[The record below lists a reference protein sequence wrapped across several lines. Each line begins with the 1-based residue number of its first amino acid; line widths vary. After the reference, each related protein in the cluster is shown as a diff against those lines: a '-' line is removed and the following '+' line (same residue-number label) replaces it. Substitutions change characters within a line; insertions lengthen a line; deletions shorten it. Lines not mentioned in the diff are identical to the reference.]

1 MSFDVLVSFLKAYFR
16 YICESHLDLTNNI
29 MFLKKI
35 PLLIFFLLISV
46 ISTSQNKVKTFLYAG
61 RVEKLQNDN
70 VILIGTASSV
80 SFNFTGNKCEISLQS
95 VDSWEHHNYVSL
107 VLDGKYIGKIRIEKG
122 EAQSFPIK
130 IISNKKVHNLTVYKT
145 TEAHSG
151 GILFAGTTA
160 KLTSI
165 SAKKKKKIEFIGD
178 SITCGAASDPSDIP
192 CDKGEYFD
200 HHNGYY
206 AYGPVLSRAIGVDY
220 LMSSVSGIGIYRNW
234 NDENKDEAIMP
245 DVYQNLYLTK
255 DASKPKYDFAFQ
267 PDIISIALGTN
278 DFSGGDGKKERLPFN
293 PEKYVSNYVNFIK
306 MLYEHNPKAQIVIT
320 NSPMVGGDR
329 GIVFEECLNKVK
341 NAFAEDKKHKS
352 ILIFKF
358 KPMTPKGCGG
368 HPDVADHKVLA
379 NEYAPFLKKL
389 LNEK

>member
-1 MSFDVLVSFLKAYFR
+1 
-16 YICESHLDLTNNI
+16 

-35 PLLIFFLLISV
+35 SFLISFLLISIV
-46 ISTSQNKVKTFLYAG
+46 SSSQNKTNTFLYQG
-61 RVEKLQNDN
+61 RVEKLPDN
-70 VILIGTASSV
+70 NVVLIGTASSV
-80 SFNFTGNKCEISLQS
+80 SFNFTGNECSIALQS

-107 VLDGKYIGKIRIEKG
+107 VLDGKYIGKLRIEKG
-122 EAQSFPIK
+122 AVQSFPVK
-130 IISNKKVHNLTVYKT
+130 ITSNKKEHTLEIYKT

-206 AYGPVLSRAIGVDY
+206 AYGPVLSREIGVDY
-220 LMSSVSGIGIYRNW
+220 LMSSVSGIGMYRNW
-234 NDENKDEAIMP
+234 NDENKEEGIMP
-245 DVYQNLYLTK
+245 DVYPNLYLTK
-255 DASKPKYDFAFQ
+255 DNSKPKYDFAFQ

-293 PEKYVSNYVNFIK
+293 PEKYVSNYINFIK
-306 MLYEHNPKAQIVIT
+306 MLYQHNPKAQIVIT
-320 NSPMVGGDR
+320 NSPMINGEKA
-329 GIVFEECLNKVK
+329 IVFEDCLNKVK
-341 NAFAEDKKHKS
+341 NAFAEDKSHKP

-358 KPMTPKGCGG
+358 KPMTPKGCSG

-379 NEYAPFLKKL
+379 DEYAPFLKKL

>member
-1 MSFDVLVSFLKAYFR
+1 
-16 YICESHLDLTNNI
+16 

-35 PLLIFFLLISV
+35 PFLILLLLISAV
-46 ISTSQNKVKTFLYAG
+46 STSQNKTNTFLYQG
-61 RVEKLQNDN
+61 RVEKLENN
-70 VILIGTASSV
+70 TVILIGTASSV
-80 SFNFTGNKCEISLQS
+80 SFNFTGNQCAVSLQS
-95 VDSWEHHNYVSL
+95 VDSYEHHNYVSL
-107 VLDGKYIGKIRIEKG
+107 VLDGKYIGKLRIEKG
-122 EAQSFPIK
+122 VAQSFPVK
-130 IISNKKVHNLTVYKT
+130 VTSNKKVHTLEIYKT

-165 SAKKKKKIEFIGD
+165 TSKKKKKIEFIGD
-178 SITCGAASDPSDIP
+178 SITCGAASDPTDVP

-220 LMSSVSGIGIYRNW
+220 LMSSVSGIGMYRNW
-234 NDENKDEAIMP
+234 NDENEDEAIMP

-278 DFSGGDGKKERLPFN
+278 DFSRGDGKKERLPFN
-293 PEKYVSNYVNFIK
+293 PEKYVSNYIDFIK
-306 MLYEHNPKAQIVIT
+306 MLYQHNQKAQIVIA
-320 NSPMVGGDR
+320 NSPMVNGQNA
-329 GIVFEECLNKVK
+329 IVFEDCLNKVK
-341 NAFAEDKKHKS
+341 AAFANDKLHKP

-358 KPMTPKGCGG
+358 KPMTPKGCSG

-379 NEYAPFLKKL
+379 DEYAPFLKKI

>member
-1 MSFDVLVSFLKAYFR
+1 
-16 YICESHLDLTNNI
+16 

-35 PLLIFFLLISV
+35 TILISFLLIS
-46 ISTSQNKVKTFLYAG
+46 ILSNAQTQNSNKTFLYQG
-61 RVEKLQNDN
+61 RIDKLQNDQ

-80 SFNFTGNKCEISLQS
+80 SFNFIGNECSISLQS
-95 VDSWEHHNYVSL
+95 VDSYEHHNYVSL
-107 VLDGKYIGKIRIEKG
+107 VLDGKFLGKFRIEKG
-122 EAQSFPIK
+122 AAQSFPIK
-130 IISNKKVHNLTVYKT
+130 VTSNKKEHRLEIYKN
-145 TEAHSG
+145 TEAQSG
-151 GILFAGTTA
+151 NVLFAGTTA

-165 SAKKKKKIEFIGD
+165 SFKKKKKIEFIGD
-178 SITCGAASDPSDIP
+178 SITCAAASDSVD
-192 CDKGEYFD
+192 CDKGEYMD

-206 AYGPVLSRAIGVDY
+206 AYGPRISREIDVNY
-220 LMSSVSGIGIYRNW
+220 LVSSVSGIGIYRNW
-234 NDENKDEAIMP
+234 NDENKEEAIMP
-245 DVYQNLYLTK
+245 DIYQNLYLTK

-293 PEKYVSNYVNFIK
+293 AEKYVSNYINFIK

-320 NSPMVGGDR
+320 NSPMVGGER
-329 GIVFEECLNKVK
+329 GVVFEDCLNKVK
-341 NAFAEDKKHKS
+341 NAFADDKAHKP

-358 KPMTPKGCGG
+358 KPMSPKGCLT

-379 NEYAPFLKKL
+379 DEYAPFLKKL

>member
-1 MSFDVLVSFLKAYFR
+1 
-16 YICESHLDLTNNI
+16 

-35 PLLIFFLLISV
+35 SFLISFLLISFLV
-46 ISTSQNKVKTFLYAG
+46 SSQNKTNTFLYEG
-61 RVEKLQNDN
+61 RVEKLPNN
-70 VILIGTASSV
+70 KVVLIGTASSV
-80 SFNFTGNKCEISLQS
+80 SFNFTGSECKITLQS

-107 VLDGKYIGKIRIEKG
+107 VLDGKYIGKLRIEKG
-122 EAQSFPIK
+122 AAQSFPIK
-130 IISNKKVHNLTVYKT
+130 VTSDKKEHTLEIYKT

-165 SAKKKKKIEFIGD
+165 TSKKKKKIEFIGD
-178 SITCGAASDPSDIP
+178 SITCGAASDPSDVP

-206 AYGPVLSRAIGVDY
+206 AYGPVLSREIGVDY
-220 LMSSVSGIGIYRNW
+220 LMSSVSGIGMYRNW

-245 DVYQNLYLTK
+245 DVYENLYLTK
-255 DASKPKYDFAFQ
+255 DNSKPKYDFAFQ

-293 PEKYVSNYVNFIK
+293 PEKYVTNYINFIK
-306 MLYEHNPKAQIVIT
+306 MLYKHNPNAQIVIT
-320 NSPMVGGDR
+320 NSPMVGGER
-329 GIVFEECLNKVK
+329 GVVFEDCLNKVK
-341 NAFAEDKKHKS
+341 AAFASDKTHKE
-352 ILIFKF
+352 IQIFKF
-358 KPMTPKGCGG
+358 KPMTPKGCSG

-379 NEYAPFLKKL
+379 DEYAPFLKKL

>member
-1 MSFDVLVSFLKAYFR
+1 
-16 YICESHLDLTNNI
+16 

-35 PLLIFFLLISV
+35 SFLISFLLISFV
-46 ISTSQNKVKTFLYAG
+46 ATSQNKTNTFLYEG
-61 RVEKLQNDN
+61 RVEKLPNN
-70 VILIGTASSV
+70 KVVLIGTASSV
-80 SFNFTGNKCEISLQS
+80 SFNFTGSECKITLQS

-107 VLDGKYIGKIRIEKG
+107 VLDGKYIGKLRIEKG
-122 EAQSFPIK
+122 AAQSFPIK
-130 IISNKKVHNLTVYKT
+130 VTSDKKEHTLEIYKT

-165 SAKKKKKIEFIGD
+165 TSKKKKKIEFIGD
-178 SITCGAASDPSDIP
+178 SITCGAASDPSDVP

-206 AYGPVLSRAIGVDY
+206 AYGPVLSREIGVDY
-220 LMSSVSGIGIYRNW
+220 LMSSVSGIGMYRNW
-234 NDENKDEAIMP
+234 NDENKDEGIMP
-245 DVYQNLYLTK
+245 DVYGNLYLTK
-255 DASKPKYDFAFQ
+255 DNSKPKYDFAFQ

-293 PEKYVSNYVNFIK
+293 PEKYVTNYINFIK
-306 MLYEHNPKAQIVIT
+306 MLYKHNPNAQIVIT
-320 NSPMVGGDR
+320 NSPMVGGER
-329 GIVFEECLNKVK
+329 GVVFEDCLNKVK
-341 NAFAEDKKHKS
+341 AAFASDKMHKE
-352 ILIFKF
+352 IQIFKF
-358 KPMTPKGCGG
+358 KPMTPKGCSG

-379 NEYAPFLKKL
+379 DEYAPFLKKL

>member
-1 MSFDVLVSFLKAYFR
+1 
-16 YICESHLDLTNNI
+16 

-35 PLLIFFLLISV
+35 QLLILFLLISIV
-46 ISTSQNKVKTFLYAG
+46 SNSQSKTTTFLYEG

-80 SFNFTGNKCEISLQS
+80 SFNFTGNECAISLQS
-95 VDSWEHHNYVSL
+95 VDSYEHHNYVSL
-107 VLDGKYIGKIRIEKG
+107 VLDDKYIGKIRIEKG
-122 EAQSFPIK
+122 ASQWFSIKVTENIKKHTLEIYKNTEAQSG
-130 IISNKKVHNLTVYKT
+130 NV
-145 TEAHSG
+145 
-151 GILFAGTTA
+151 LFAGTTA

-165 SAKKKKKIEFIGD
+165 SSKKKKKIEFIGD
-178 SITCGAASDPSDIP
+178 SITCGAASDSVD
-192 CDKGEYFD
+192 CDKGQYHD

-220 LMSSVSGIGIYRNW
+220 LMSCVSGIGMYRNW

-255 DASKPKYDFAFQ
+255 DTSKPKYDFAFQ

-293 PEKYVSNYVNFIK
+293 AEKYVSNYINFIK
-306 MLYEHNPKAQIVIT
+306 MLYEHNPNVQIVIT
-320 NSPMVGGDR
+320 NSPMVAGER
-329 GIVFEECLNKVK
+329 AIVFEDCLNKVK
-341 NAFAEDKKHKS
+341 NAFAEDKKHKP

-358 KPMTPKGCGG
+358 KPMTPKGCSG

-379 NEYAPFLKKL
+379 DEYAPFLKKL

>member
-1 MSFDVLVSFLKAYFR
+1 
-16 YICESHLDLTNNI
+16 

-35 PLLIFFLLISV
+35 SVLILFLLISTF
-46 ISTSQNKVKTFLYAG
+46 STAQNNSTFLYAG
-61 RVEKLQNDN
+61 RVEKLQNNN

-80 SFNFTGNKCEISLQS
+80 SFNFTGNTCSISLQS
-95 VDSWEHHNYVSL
+95 VDAWEHHNYVSL
-107 VLDGKYIGKIRIEKG
+107 VLDEKYIGKLRIEKG
-122 EAQSFPIK
+122 VAQSFPIK
-130 IISNKKVHNLTVYKT
+130 TTSNKKVHNLTIYKT

-165 SAKKKKKIEFIGD
+165 TSKKKKKIEFIGD
-178 SITCGAASDPSDIP
+178 SITCGAASDPSDVP

-206 AYGPVLSRAIGVDY
+206 AYGPILSREIGVDY
-220 LMSSVSGIGIYRNW
+220 LMSSVSGIGMYRNW

-255 DASKPKYDFAFQ
+255 DNSKPKYDFAFK
-267 PDIISIALGTN
+267 PNIISIALGTN

-293 PEKYVSNYVNFIK
+293 PEKYVSNYINFIK

-320 NSPMVGGDR
+320 NSPMVNGER
-329 GIVFEECLNKVK
+329 AVVFEDCLNKVK
-341 NAFAEDKKHKS
+341 NAFAEDKTHKP
-352 ILIFKF
+352 IQIFKF
-358 KPMTPKGCGG
+358 KPMTPKGCSG

-379 NEYAPFLKKL
+379 EEYAPFLKKL

>member
-1 MSFDVLVSFLKAYFR
+1 
-16 YICESHLDLTNNI
+16 

-35 PLLIFFLLISV
+35 SFLISFLLISIV
-46 ISTSQNKVKTFLYAG
+46 SISQSKTNTFLYQG
-61 RVEKLQNDN
+61 RVEKLENN
-70 VILIGTASSV
+70 AVILIGTASSV
-80 SFNFTGNKCEISLQS
+80 SFNFTGSICSISLQS

-107 VLDGKYIGKIRIEKG
+107 VLDGKYIGKLRIEKG
-122 EAQSFPIK
+122 ATQSFPIK
-130 IISNKKVHNLTVYKT
+130 VTSNKKVHTLEIYKT

-165 SAKKKKKIEFIGD
+165 TTKKKKKIEFIGD

-220 LMSSVSGIGIYRNW
+220 LMSSVSGIGMYRNW
-234 NDENKDEAIMP
+234 NDENKEEGIMP

-255 DASKPKYDFAFQ
+255 DNSKPKYDFTFQ

-293 PEKYVSNYVNFIK
+293 PEKYVSNYINFIK
-306 MLYEHNPKAQIVIT
+306 MLYQHNPKAQIVIT
-320 NSPMVGGDR
+320 NSPMVGGER
-329 GIVFEECLNKVK
+329 AVVFEDCLNKVK
-341 NAFAEDKKHKS
+341 ATFESDKIHKP

-358 KPMTPKGCGG
+358 KPMTPNGCGG

-379 NEYAPFLKKL
+379 DEYAPFLKKL

>member
-1 MSFDVLVSFLKAYFR
+1 
-16 YICESHLDLTNNI
+16 

-35 PLLIFFLLISV
+35 AFIISFLLISIV
-46 ISTSQNKVKTFLYAG
+46 STSQNKTTTFLYQG
-61 RVEKLQNDN
+61 RVEKLPDN
-70 VILIGTASSV
+70 KVVLVGTASSV
-80 SFNFTGNKCEISLQS
+80 SFNFSGNECSISLQS
-95 VDSWEHHNYVSL
+95 VDAWEHHNYVSL
-107 VLDGKYIGKIRIEKG
+107 VLDGKYIGKLRIEKG
-122 EAQSFPIK
+122 AVQSFPVK
-130 IISNKKVHNLTVYKT
+130 TTSNKKEHTLEIYKT

-151 GILFAGTTA
+151 GILFTGTTA

-206 AYGPVLSRAIGVDY
+206 AYGPVLSRAIGADY
-220 LMSSVSGIGIYRNW
+220 LMSSVSGIGMYRNW
-234 NDENKDEAIMP
+234 NDENKEEGIMP

-255 DASKPKYDFAFQ
+255 DNSKPKYDFAFQ

-293 PEKYVSNYVNFIK
+293 PEKYVSNYINFIK

-320 NSPMVGGDR
+320 NSPMVGGER
-329 GIVFEECLNKVK
+329 AVIFEDCLNKIK
-341 NAFAEDKKHKS
+341 NAFAEDKAHKP

-358 KPMTPKGCGG
+358 KPMTPKGCSG

-379 NEYAPFLKKL
+379 EEYAPFLKKL

>member
-1 MSFDVLVSFLKAYFR
+1 
-16 YICESHLDLTNNI
+16 
-29 MFLKKI
+29 MFPKKI
-35 PLLIFFLLISV
+35 AFLILFLLISM
-46 ISTSQNKVKTFLYAG
+46 ISSSQNKTFLFQG
-61 RVEKLQNDN
+61 RVEKLQNDS
-70 VILIGTASSV
+70 VILIGSASSV
-80 SFNFTGNKCEISLQS
+80 SFNFIGNECSVSLQS

-107 VLDGKYIGKIRIEKG
+107 VLDGKYMRKLRIEKG
-122 EAQSFPIK
+122 AAQSFPIQLT
-130 IISNKKVHNLTVYKT
+130 SNKKEHTLEIYKT

-165 SAKKKKKIEFIGD
+165 IAKKKKKIEFIGD
-178 SITCGAASDPSDIP
+178 SITCGAASDPSEVP

-220 LMSSVSGIGIYRNW
+220 LMSSVSGIGMYRNW

-245 DVYQNLYLTK
+245 DVYQNLYLTN
-255 DASKPKYDFAFQ
+255 DTSKPKYDFAFQ

-293 PEKYVSNYVNFIK
+293 AEKYVSNYINFIK
-306 MLYEHNPKAQIVIT
+306 MLYKHNQNAQIVIT
-320 NSPMVGGDR
+320 NSPMINGQNAT
-329 GIVFEECLNKVK
+329 VFEDCLNKVK
-341 NAFAEDKKHKS
+341 AAFAGDKTHKP
-352 ILIFKF
+352 IVIFKF
-358 KPMTPKGCGG
+358 KPMTPKGCSG

-379 NEYAPFLKKL
+379 NEYGPFLKML

>member
-1 MSFDVLVSFLKAYFR
+1 
-16 YICESHLDLTNNI
+16 

-35 PLLIFFLLISV
+35 SFLILLLLISV
-46 ISTSQNKVKTFLYAG
+46 VSTSQNKTNTFLYQG
-61 RVEKLQNDN
+61 RVEKLANN
-70 VILIGTASSV
+70 TVVLIGTASSV
-80 SFNFTGNKCEISLQS
+80 SFNFTGNNCAVSLQS
-95 VDSWEHHNYVSL
+95 VDSYEHHNYVSL
-107 VLDGKYIGKIRIEKG
+107 VLDGKYIGKLRIEKG
-122 EAQSFPIK
+122 AAQSFPIK
-130 IISNKKVHNLTVYKT
+130 TTSNKKVHTLEIYKT

-165 SAKKKKKIEFIGD
+165 TSKKKKKIEFIGD
-178 SITCGAASDPSDIP
+178 SITCGAASDPSDVP

-220 LMSSVSGIGIYRNW
+220 LMSSVSGIGMYRNW

-255 DASKPKYDFAFQ
+255 DSSKPKYDFAFQ

-293 PEKYVSNYVNFIK
+293 PEKYVSNYIGFIK
-306 MLYEHNPKAQIVIT
+306 MLYQHNPKAQIVIT
-320 NSPMVGGDR
+320 NSPMVKGQNA
-329 GIVFEECLNKVK
+329 IVFEDCLNKVK
-341 NAFAEDKKHKS
+341 AAFAKDKTHKT

-358 KPMTPKGCGG
+358 KPMTPKGCSG

-379 NEYAPFLKKL
+379 DEYAPFLKKL